1 MSLYRKAWLFT
12 AWSVGLLCLSP
23 LVPEGMFGYF
33 VGLWL
38 LHGGIALFAFACPVC
53 GLSLY
58 RSSQG
63 IIATTQPWPR
73 RSCGDCGRDHRSS

>member
-12 AWSVGLLCLSP
+12 AWTVVLLCLTP
-23 LVPEGMFGYF
+23 LVPDGMFGYF
-33 VGLWL
+33 AGLWL
-38 LHGGIALFAFACPVC
+38 LHGGIALFAIACPVC

-63 IIATTQPWPR
+63 IIAITQPWPR
-73 RSCGDCGRDHRSS
+73 RTCGACGRDHHNS